1 MYLKRSH
8 NRPYA
13 SMIEVA
19 IVPLKWPYG
28 PGKRAEYRH
37 FSLLVQALLHP
48 PPFHMW
54 VQVADENIKFI
65 RKKLNLT
72 IN

>member
-1 MYLKRSH
+1 
-8 NRPYA
+8 
-13 SMIEVA
+13 MIEVA

-54 VQVADENIKFI
+54 VRVADM
-65 RKKLNLT
+65 RPV
-72 IN
+72 